1 MSAAPGR
8 SQASSHRS
16 PQGEGT
22 RVSTRPLRQRGFTL
36 IEVLVALAV
45 VAITLAA
52 GLQATGALTRA
63 ATRQSDQWLAQLC
76 AENELTRLRLARQL
90 PGVGDSS
97 STCEQA
103 GQSLQVRLSV
113 APTPNP
119 NFRRIDAV
127 VEGEVDGVN
136 VRLLSLSTV
145 MGRY

>member
-1 MSAAPGR
+1 MNRTA
-8 SQASSHRS
+8 
-16 PQGEGT
+16 
-22 RVSTRPLRQRGFTL
+22 VRPRGFTL

-63 ATRQSDQWLAQLC
+63 ANRQSDQWLAQLC
-76 AENELTRLRLARQL
+76 ADNELTRLRLQRQL
-90 PGVGDSS
+90 PGAGDST

-127 VEGEVDGVN
+127 VEGDVDGVR
-136 VRLLSLSTV
+136 VRLLTLSTV
-145 MGRY
+145 MGRF

>member
-1 MSAAPGR
+1 MTNRRR
-8 SQASSHRS
+8 S
-16 PQGEGT
+16 
-22 RVSTRPLRQRGFTL
+22 RGFTL

-63 ATRQSDQWLAQLC
+63 ASRQSDQWLAQVC

-90 PGVGDSS
+90 PGVGETTTD
-97 STCEQA
+97 CNQA
-103 GQSLQVRLSV
+103 GQTLAVRLVV

-119 NFRRIDAV
+119 NFRRIDAL
-127 VEGEVDGVN
+127 VEGPVDGAT
-136 VRLLSLSTV
+136 VRLLMLSTV